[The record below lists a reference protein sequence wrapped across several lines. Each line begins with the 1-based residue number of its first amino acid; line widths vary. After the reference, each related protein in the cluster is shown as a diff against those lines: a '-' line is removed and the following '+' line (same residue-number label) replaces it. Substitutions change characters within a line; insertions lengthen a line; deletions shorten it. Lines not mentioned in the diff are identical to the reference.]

1 MESIP
6 EDPMEE
12 KKVKEPDG
20 AAGSPVTPERIQRIP
35 SIAKHME
42 NIYEERFSKITDI
55 RVNYSLKIGLM
66 NSKTQKREIKR
77 L

>member
-6 EDPMEE
+6 EDPMEIKE
-12 KKVKEPDG
+12 SKEPDG
-20 AAGSPVTPERIQRIP
+20 AAGIPKIQRIP

-42 NIYEERFSKITDI
+42 HIYEERFSKITDI
-55 RVNYSLKIGLM
+55 RVNYNLRIGLLK
-66 NSKTQKREIKR
+66 SKTSKRDAKK